1 MKKIRN
7 ETGRQTIDC
16 SRELKRIRLM
26 DFFAEYIDRLYSDCR
41 YGTAA
46 NYVMAYRKLSRYV
59 VNKKVKMGDI
69 TRMWVSDYELLLQND
84 GLSHNSVSF
93 YLRYLRAVYNAAVVE
108 TGGVGVADPFL
119 GKRLT
124 QIATVK
130 RAISKADLLVIRGK
144 DLSDCPPKYAFV
156 RDVFL
161 FSFYTRGMSLIDMA
175 YLRKVDI
182 HNGVL
187 TYRRRKTGQLLSM
200 AVEPQLDELILRYN
214 NPLPYVLPILAHDD
228 SYRGYR
234 SAQRDMNRYIKSLG
248 EMLGFGFPLTFYV
261 ARHTWATLARD
272 YGTPMHIIS
281 AGMGHSSEQTTR
293 IYLAQLDHN
302 VIDRVNRAI
311 IAL

>member
-1 MKKIRN
+1 MKNIKS
-7 ETGRQTIDC
+7 ETYYQPAACAT
-16 SRELKRIRLM
+16 ELRRIKLM
-26 DFFAEYIDRLYSDCR
+26 DFFAGYIDRLYAERRFGS
-41 YGTAA
+41 AS
-46 NYVMAYRKLSRYV
+46 NYVMAYRKLRRFV
-59 VNKKVKMGDI
+59 GRRKIMMGDI
-69 TRMWVSDYELLLQND
+69 TRMWVSEYELWLHND

-93 YLRYLRAVYNAAVVE
+93 YMRYLRAVYNAAVVE
-108 TGGVGVADPFL
+108 VGGTHMQDPFCGL
-119 GKRLT
+119 RLA
-124 QIATVK
+124 QIATAK
-130 RAISKADLLVIRGK
+130 RAISKSDLLLIRGI
-144 DLSDCPPKYAFV
+144 DLLACTPKLSLA
-156 RDVFL
+156 RDIFL

-200 AVEPQLDELILRYN
+200 AVEPQLNELIVRYA
-214 NPLPYVLPILAHDD
+214 NPSPYVLPILLHDD

-234 SAQRDMNRYIKSLG
+234 NAQRDMNRHIRLLG

-261 ARHTWATLARD
+261 ARHTWATMARD
-272 YGTPMHIIS
+272 CGTPMYIIS

-311 IAL
+311 ISL

>member
-1 MKKIRN
+1 
-7 ETGRQTIDC
+7 
-16 SRELKRIRLM
+16 
-26 DFFAEYIDRLYSDCR
+26 
-41 YGTAA
+41 
-46 NYVMAYRKLSRYV
+46 
-59 VNKKVKMGDI
+59 
-69 TRMWVSDYELLLQND
+69 
-84 GLSHNSVSF
+84 
-93 YLRYLRAVYNAAVVE
+93 
-108 TGGVGVADPFL
+108 
-119 GKRLT
+119 
-124 QIATVK
+124 
-130 RAISKADLLVIRGK
+130 
-144 DLSDCPPKYAFV
+144 
-156 RDVFL
+156 
-161 FSFYTRGMSLIDMA
+161 MSLIDMA

-200 AVEPQLDELILRYN
+200 AVEPQLNELILRYN
-214 NPLPYVLPILAHDD
+214 NPSPYVLPILAHDD

-234 SAQRDMNRYIKSLG
+234 SAQRDMNRHIRLLG